1 MQIFSW
7 NVIFSIDC
15 NGIFEKSAGPADRK
29 VRFQISPKNYTVNPY
44 AYKALKIGQ
53 L

>member
-7 NVIFSIDC
+7 NVIFPIDS
-15 NGIFEKSAGPADRK
+15 NGIFEKSEGPADRK
-29 VRFQISPKNYTVNPY
+29 LRFQISPKNYTVNPY
-44 AYKALKIGQ
+44 AYKAFKIGQ

>member
-1 MQIFSW
+1 MQIFSR
-7 NVIFSIDC
+7 NVIFPIDC
-15 NGIFEKSAGPADRK
+15 NGVFKKSAGPADRK
-29 VRFQISPKNYTVNPY
+29 VRFRISPKNYTLNPY